1 MKKIKKIITL
11 MFLFATSVTYAQF
24 SNTGGGRNISKSSE
38 DYNKVSFRLQV
49 GTNISSVNMYAMDYD
64 FFVDD
69 NKPLIGVNVGFRV
82 DKQFNRY
89 FAFQTGLDYSLKGGK
104 ASYYYSYSDVIY
116 ECDGKNK
123 LSMHYIQIPILV
135 GARYD
140 FNGKVP
146 VQLQFNT
153 GPYVAVA
160 VAGKLKDN
168 YSEYYESYDYSNGTY
183 EYEYSDRED
192 KYNAFGNIEKEDEV
206 LGLKRFD
213 MGWRFDLGVDI
224 NKFYLG
230 LAYDLGFFDF
240 QNEDVK
246 KENKEYYGKNA
257 YIPLKNG
264 TFSVNIG
271 CRF

>member
-1 MKKIKKIITL
+1 MKKIKRIITL

-49 GTNISSVNMYAMDYD
+49 GTNISSVNMLAIFEDL
-64 FFVDD
+64 FADD
-69 NKPLIGVNVGFRV
+69 NKPLIGFNVGFRV

-89 FAFQTGLDYSLKGGK
+89 LAFQTGLDYSLKGGK
-104 ASYYYSYSDVIY
+104 ASYYYSEDGY
-116 ECDGKNK
+116 EEDAKCK

-160 VAGKLKDN
+160 VAGKLKEN
-168 YSEYYESYDYSNGTY
+168 YSGYYESYDYYNDTY
-183 EYEYSDRED
+183 EYEEYDEEY
-192 KYNAFGNIEKEDEV
+192 KYNAFGNIEKDSDV
-206 LGLKRFD
+206 FGLKRFD
-213 MGWRFDLGVDI
+213 IGWRFDLGVDI

-230 LAYDLGFFDF
+230 VAYDLGFFDF
-240 QNEDVK
+240 QNEEVK

>member
-1 MKKIKKIITL
+1 MKKIKIIITL
-11 MFLFATSVTYAQF
+11 MFMFATSVTYAQF
-24 SNTGGGRNISKSSE
+24 SNTGGGRSTLKSSE

-49 GTNISSVNMYAMDYD
+49 GTNISSVNMNAIL
-64 FFVDD
+64 DD
-69 NKPLIGVNVGFRV
+69 VSADENKPLIGVNVGFRV

-104 ASYYYSYSDVIY
+104 AHYYYSEDGY
-116 ECDGKNK
+116 ECDGKYK

-168 YSEYYESYDYSNGTY
+168 YSEYVEYYDYSNGTY
-183 EYEYSDRED
+183 EYEYSDDEY
-192 KYNAFGNIEKEDEV
+192 KLNAFGNIEKEGEG

-230 LAYDLGFFDF
+230 VAYDLGFFDF

-246 KENKEYYGKNA
+246 KEYKEEFGKNA